1 LSYTSPPYEHKFDTT
16 IHGSI
21 MFVYWTL
28 VQYGKNWDFKQKSEY
43 QSRESGVEGKVRSPW
58 RTLRLCAT
66 EREILPMVKNP
77 RE

>member
-28 VQYGKNWDFKQKSEY
+28 VQYGK
-43 QSRESGVEGKVRSPW
+43 KVILGRNRNSNAETEW
-58 RTLRLCAT
+58 HALRLSARYIKGSSEVMSVCYAN
-66 EREILPMVKNP
+66 LVG
-77 RE
+77 